1 MADLRLSPV
10 CGLLYGRDVFTIEP
24 RPYGHP
30 DVTRLVA
37 DLQASYVQ
45 IYGTPDET
53 PVEDGEFDPPR
64 GLFLV
69 GRLDDEPVAIGGW
82 REVEGAV
89 PTAEIKRMYVVER
102 ARRQGLSRLMLAEL
116 EATIADAGYE
126 RIVLMTGQPQ
136 GVAIAL
142 YESSGYGPADAYGR
156 YADAPDAR
164 FFAKLLRQ
172 PSTPQSQRAV
182 PARRGVT
189 RAMRG

>member
-1 MADLRLSPV
+1 M
-10 CGLLYGRDVFTIEP
+10 FTIEP

-30 DVTRLVA
+30 DVSRLVA
-37 DLQASYVQ
+37 DLQASYVR

-53 PVEDGEFDPPR
+53 PVEHGEFDPPR

-69 GRLDDEPVAIGGW
+69 GLLDGEPVATGGW
-82 REVEGAV
+82 RQVEGAV
-89 PTAEIKRMYVVER
+89 PTAEIKRMYVTQR
-102 ARRQGLSRLMLAEL
+102 ARRQGLSRLMLAQL
-116 EATIADAGYE
+116 EATIAGAGYE

-136 GVAIAL
+136 DAAIAL

-164 FFAKLLRQ
+164 FFAKPVRPSATHSYGTTGTLR
-172 PSTPQSQRAV
+172 
-182 PARRGVT
+182 ARRGVT